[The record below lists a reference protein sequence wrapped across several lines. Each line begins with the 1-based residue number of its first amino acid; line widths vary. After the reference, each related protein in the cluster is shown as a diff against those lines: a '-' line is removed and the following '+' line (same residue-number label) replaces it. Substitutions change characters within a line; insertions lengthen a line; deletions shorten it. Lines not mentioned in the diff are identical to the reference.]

1 MLSVSSAGKNLYSA
15 DKTNGLLRVDD
26 FWVNTDLCWPTVGGE
41 RKVNLMFQKFVD
53 NKNLS
58 KEIFHFK
65 KFWQRKQKKNC
76 VGLTQG
82 RR

>member
-1 MLSVSSAGKNLYSA
+1 MAKL
-15 DKTNGLLRVDD
+15 GLTWAKGLRIYL
-26 FWVNTDLCWPTVGGE
+26 TGGGE

-65 KFWQRKQKKNC
+65 KFWQRKQKKKLRRVNPREEIKLSPQKI
-76 VGLTQG
+76 VGLKTFCII
-82 RR
+82 